1 MPEPESQPE
10 TPARK
15 PHPLRYQR
23 VPPRRE
29 SACRRYH
36 DTSLRHESAHRRHQ
50 CTPPREARARAQWGA
65 WAFVIALYCICSM
78 RAVGAPCVGNE
89 CATPLP
95 SECREPVSLCTAVM
109 SDGVALIDAG
119 HPASIVADAHDFPGV
134 LRAVRGLRSD
144 LSAVAGMDAVLYDS
158 AAAVSSGALI
168 IVGTLGRDALIDRLV
183 EQHKLDV
190 TGVKGQWE
198 AYVLQVV
205 ERPLPGVERAL
216 VIAGAD
222 RRGSI
227 FGAYELSRRLG
238 VSPWTWWAD
247 VPVARHALF
256 YASPGRFMDKPV
268 VRYRGI
274 FLNDE
279 DPALSGWARQT
290 FGGFNHRFYEH
301 VFELILRLKGNFLW
315 PAMWGKAFADDD
327 PQNALLANEMG
338 IVMGTSHH
346 EPMMRAQEEWTRYGK
361 GPWDYT
367 KNAARLREFWRAG
380 IERMG
385 ANESLVT
392 IGMRGDGDKPMTQ
405 GTAVGLLER
414 IVADQRRI
422 IASVTHRP
430 AAQTPQV
437 WALYKEVQDY
447 YDQGMRVPED
457 VTLLFSDDNWGNLRR
472 VPAPGAKRAGGYGIY
487 YHFDYVGG
495 PRSYKW
501 LNTNQIERTWEQ
513 LRIAYEH
520 GVDRIWIVN
529 VGDLKPMEFPISF
542 FLDDAWD
549 PAAMTQQR
557 LADYPRLWA
566 AQQFGRQ
573 QAAAIGSFLTQY
585 TQFNARRK
593 PELLA
598 PDTYSLSNY
607 HEAERVLSEYNAL
620 AWKAEQVGNTLP
632 PQYRDAYFELVLYPI
647 EACANLNEMY
657 VAAGLNAWY
666 ASQGRAATNEEAD
679 RVASLFARDAD
690 LTRQYH
696 EDIAGGRWNHMMSQ
710 THIGYTGW
718 REPPE
723 NLMPAVRRIELP
735 ADGKLGVSIEGDT
748 RAWPDE
754 AAQAELPELSPFSAD
769 APYVEIFNRGR
780 RPLHFSVTAAEPWL
794 HLSQTQGGVTT
805 QTRVD
810 ISVDWKMAP
819 YGHMDVPITISGGG
833 DTVTVMAPVNNPS
846 MEGIP
851 ADAHVEANGY
861 VAVDARHFQ
870 RAVGTSDA
878 RWSVVPLGR
887 TGSAVEMF
895 PSTAPAQQP
904 GGATPHLEYVI
915 YLFHP
920 GSVQVEVTTAP
931 SLDFTGGAGLRYAI
945 SVDGEAPRTVN
956 INAQQTRGAWER
968 WVADD
973 ANRQTTTLLVKTA
986 GAHTLKL
993 WRVDPGVAFEKLV
1006 LATRKLPESY
1016 LGPPA
1021 TVLPCRVIMRC
1032 SSAQLSS
1039 IPDEARQGQVK
1050 EVSGSRRR

>member
-1 MPEPESQPE
+1 MPEPDSLV
-10 TPARK
+10 
-15 PHPLRYQR
+15 PLRR
-23 VPPRRE
+23 KRTRAPW
-29 SACRRYH
+29 
-36 DTSLRHESAHRRHQ
+36 
-50 CTPPREARARAQWGA
+50 RARRPCGGRGA
-65 WAFVIALYCICSM
+65 WRAWTLVIVLYCISSM
-78 RAVGAPCVGNE
+78 QTVGAAACGGTACSPP
-89 CATPLP
+89 ALP
-95 SECREPVSLCTAVM
+95 AECREPASLCATAV

-119 HPASIVADAHDFPGV
+119 RPASILVDAHDFPGV

-144 LSAVAGMDAVLYDS
+144 LSAVAGMDAVLYHS
-158 AAAVSSGALI
+158 SAAVSSGALV

-183 EQHKLDV
+183 EQHELDV
-190 TGVKGQWE
+190 SGVQGQWE
-198 AYVLQVV
+198 AYVFQVV
-205 ERPLPGVERAL
+205 DRPLPGVEHAL

-222 RRGSI
+222 ERGSI

-247 VPVARHALF
+247 VPVARRAVV
-256 YASPGRFMDKPV
+256 YSSPGRFIDKPL

-279 DPALSGWARQT
+279 DPALSGWVQQT

-301 VFELILRLKGNFLW
+301 VFELLLRLKGNFMW
-315 PAMWGKAFADDD
+315 PAMWSKAFNDDD
-327 PQNALLANEMG
+327 PQNALLANDMG
-338 IVMGTSHH
+338 VVMGTSHH

-422 IASVTHRP
+422 IADVTHRP
-430 AAQTPQV
+430 AAETPQV

-447 YDQGMRVPED
+447 YDQGMRVPDD

-472 VPAPGAKRAGGYGIY
+472 VPAPGAQRAGGYGIY

-529 VGDLKPMEFPISF
+529 VGDLKPMEFPVSF

-549 PAAMTQQR
+549 PPAMTPLR
-557 LADYPRLWA
+557 LADYPRTWA

-573 QAAAIGSFLTQY
+573 QAAAIGRFLTQY

-607 HEAERVLSEYNAL
+607 HEAERVVSDYNAL

-632 PQYRDAYFELVLYPI
+632 PQYHDAYFELVLYPI

-690 LTRQYH
+690 LTRQFH
-696 EDIAGGRWNHMMSQ
+696 EDIAGGRWNHMMAQ
-710 THIGYTGW
+710 THIGYTSW
-718 REPPE
+718 RDPPV
-723 NLMPAVRRIELP
+723 NVMPAVRRIELP
-735 ADGKLGVSIEGDT
+735 ADGRLGVSITGDT
-748 RAWPDE
+748 RAWPGE
-754 AAQAELPELSPFSAD
+754 KAEAELPELTPFSAD
-769 APYVEIFNRGR
+769 EPYVEIFNRGR
-780 RPLHFSVTAAEPWL
+780 RPLHFSVTPAEPWL
-794 HLSQTQGGVTT
+794 HVSQTEGGVTT
-805 QTRVD
+805 QIRVE
-810 ISVDWKMAP
+810 ISVDWKRAP
-819 YGHMDVPITISGGG
+819 HGNTDIPIRITGAG
-833 DTVTVMAPVNNPS
+833 DTVTVMAHVSNPS

-851 ADAHVEANGY
+851 ADAYVEADGY

-870 RAVGTSDA
+870 RAVGSSDA
-878 RWSVVPLGR
+878 RWSVLSLGR

-895 PSTAPAQQP
+895 PSTAPARSP
-904 GGATPHLEYVI
+904 GADTPHLEYGI
-915 YLFHP
+915 YLFHA
-920 GSVQVEVTTAP
+920 GSVQVQVTTAP

-945 SVDGEAPRTVN
+945 SIDGEAPRIVN
-956 INAQQTRGAWER
+956 INAAQTRAAWER

-973 ANRQTTTLLVKTA
+973 ANRQITTLLVKA
-986 GAHTLKL
+986 PGAHTLKL
-993 WRVDPGVAFEKLV
+993 WAVDPGIAFEKLV
-1006 LATRKLPESY
+1006 VATRKLPESY
-1016 LGPPA
+1016 LGPPETA
-1021 TVLPCRVIMRC
+1021 RPCRVIMQC
-1032 SSAQLSS
+1032 AGPSSARLLSS
-1039 IPDEARQGQVK
+1039 PDNARQGGP
-1050 EVSGSRRR
+1050 EGEARRAE